1 MTRTLALLAFAAIS
15 GPVLAQY
22 APPDPSGFQRLIVE
36 PYYVSDAND
45 AADTDGGE
53 SVPAGSRTF
62 RVFVDLKPGYRLL
75 TVGGFPNHP
84 FTMSTSTSL
93 FNNDDRGAAWAEDI
107 NDIHLNKNTVAI
119 DSWLSMGAASDAHWG
134 VLKSLDP
141 DGSIVGGPNND
152 GGSTGSAL
160 LVNEAPEAGIP
171 LTTADGLWNTGTP
184 APGTVFVGTPPTMFE
199 SGGESSYTSSNF
211 AWAVLGDFTS
221 PDTANRILIGQFTTD
236 GVLDLCFNLEVRIP
250 DSLVCNAPGCHEIMS
265 FYAELLPSDT
275 AGTAFSGDNKFT
287 HPTLCF
293 NSEAPLVDCNGV
305 SGGPAQ
311 PGSPCDDG
319 NADTTNDAYSVDCA
333 CLGQDCLGVYGG
345 DALPG
350 QPCDD
355 GNPDTGNDTW
365 QPGCLCDGIVGID
378 ENELA
383 SGVRIHPNPT
393 NGLVTVALEDAQG
406 QAISMRITDLLG
418 NVVMHSDLGTRSG
431 SLSTVLDLG
440 PLARGIYLLQI
451 SRGDRMHTERIIR
464 L

>member
-152 GGSTGSAL
+152 GGSTGSPL